1 VTAPPLLPDEAR
13 ALVADRVVRLPA
25 EPVPLAACLAR
36 VTATD
41 VIAGLSVPPFD
52 NSAMDGY
59 ALRSADVAASAGRPA
74 APLRIVDESRAGR
87 PASRGP
93 GSGEALRIST
103 GAMLPAGADAV
114 VPVERAVETD
124 GEVRVEGAV
133 APGANVRRAGEDVS
147 PGDVVVA
154 AGARI
159 GAAELGVL
167 ASVGAATVSCVRQPS
182 VALIA
187 TGDELVPPGRVLGPG
202 QIHETNTHSLR
213 ALVAEAGAQVATLDT
228 VGDDAAAAT
237 RAVIERA
244 LRHDVVVICGG
255 VSVGRHDHVK
265 GMLAGLGVEKVFWRV
280 ALKPGKP
287 TWFGVAAAHDGGSST
302 LVFGLPGNP
311 VSSMVTF
318 QLFVRPA
325 LNALLGLAP
334 AARVA
339 AVLGEPHAKPAGRV
353 EYVGCRIEARD
364 DGLHARPTRTAQ
376 GSHILT
382 SMLGADGLAVMPAGR
397 ELIEAGERVE
407 VELLGGWRPPAAVV
421 SGG

>member
-1 VTAPPLLPDEAR
+1 MTASLLPDEAR
-13 ALVADRVVRLPA
+13 ALVVDRVVRLPA
-25 EPVPLAACLAR
+25 EPVPLDACLGR
-36 VTATD
+36 VTATG
-41 VIAGLSVPPFD
+41 VTAGLSVPPFD

-87 PASRGP
+87 PATRGL
-93 GSGEALRIST
+93 GSGEAVRIST

-133 APGANVRRAGEDVS
+133 APGANVRRTGEDVS

-167 ASVGAATVSCVRQPS
+167 ASVGAATVSCARQPA
-182 VALIA
+182 VALLA
-187 TGDELVPPGRVLGPG
+187 TGDELMPPGRVLGPG

-213 ALVAEAGAQVATLDT
+213 ALVGEAGAVVAALDT
-228 VGDDAAAAT
+228 VGDDPGAT
-237 RAVIERA
+237 RAPIERA
-244 LRHDVVVICGG
+244 LREDVAVICGG
-255 VSVGRHDHVK
+255 VSVGSHDHVK
-265 GMLAGLGVEKVFWRV
+265 GALLELGVEEVFWRI

-287 TWFGVAAAHDGGSST
+287 TWFGVAPARDGGGPT

-318 QLFVRPA
+318 HLFVRPA
-325 LNALLGLAP
+325 LHALLGLEP
-334 AARVA
+334 AARVT

-353 EYVGCRIEARD
+353 EYVRCRIDARD
-364 DGLHARPTRTAQ
+364 DGLHARPTRAAQ
-376 GSHILT
+376 GSHVLT
-382 SMLGADGLAVMPAGR
+382 SMLGADALAVMPAGR

-407 VELLGGWRPPAAVV
+407 LELLGSWRPPAAGV

>member
-1 VTAPPLLPDEAR
+1 VTRPLLLPDDAR
-13 ALVADRVVRLPA
+13 ALVLDRVVRLPA
-25 EPVPLAACLAR
+25 EPVALDACLGR
-36 VTATD
+36 VTATG
-41 VIAGLSVPPFD
+41 VTAGLSVPPFD

-59 ALRSADVAASAGRPA
+59 ALRSAGAAGQPA

-93 GSGEALRIST
+93 GHGEAVRIST

-114 VPVERAVETD
+114 VPLERAVETD

-133 APGANVRRAGEDVS
+133 APGANVRRSGEDIS

-154 AGARI
+154 AGACI

-167 ASVGAATVSCVRQPS
+167 ASVGAALVSCVRQPA
-182 VALIA
+182 VALVA
-187 TGDELVPPGRVLGPG
+187 TGDELVPPGGVLGPG

-213 ALVAEAGAQVATLDT
+213 ALVAEAGARVATLDT
-228 VGDDAAAAT
+228 VGDDADAT
-237 RAVIERA
+237 RATIERA

-265 GMLAGLGVEKVFWRV
+265 GTLAGLGVEEVFWRV

-287 TWFGVAAAHDGGSST
+287 TWFGVAPARDGGRST

-325 LNALLGLAP
+325 LRALLGLAP
-334 AARVA
+334 AARVV
-339 AVLGEPHAKPAGRV
+339 AVLGEPHAKRAGRV
-353 EYVGCRIEARD
+353 EYVRCRIEARD
-364 DGLHARPTRTAQ
+364 DGLHARPTRAAQ
-376 GSHILT
+376 GSHVLT

-397 ELIEAGERVE
+397 ESIEAGERVE
-407 VELLGGWRPPAAVV
+407 VELLGGWWPPAVV
-421 SGG
+421 SRG

>member
-1 VTAPPLLPDEAR
+1 MTRPLLLPDDAR
-13 ALVADRVVRLPA
+13 ALVLDRVARLPA
-25 EPVPLAACLAR
+25 EPVALDACLGR
-36 VTATD
+36 VTATG
-41 VIAGLSVPPFD
+41 VTAGLSVPPFD

-59 ALRSADVAASAGRPA
+59 ALRSADAAGQPA

-93 GSGEALRIST
+93 GAGEAVRIST

-133 APGANVRRAGEDVS
+133 ARGANVRRSGEDVS
-147 PGDVVVA
+147 PGDVVLA

-159 GAAELGVL
+159 RAAELGVL
-167 ASVGAATVSCVRQPS
+167 ASVGAASVSCVRQPA
-182 VALIA
+182 VALVA
-187 TGDELVPPGRVLGPG
+187 TGDELVPPEGVLGPG

-213 ALVAEAGAQVATLDT
+213 ALVAEAGAKVATLDT
-228 VGDDAAAAT
+228 VGDDADAT
-237 RAVIERA
+237 RAAIERA

-265 GMLAGLGVEKVFWRV
+265 GTLAGLGVEEVFWRV

-287 TWFGVAAAHDGGSST
+287 TWFGVAPARDGGST

-325 LNALLGLAP
+325 LHALLGLAP

-339 AVLGEPHAKPAGRV
+339 AVLGEPHAKRAGRV
-353 EYVGCRIEARD
+353 EYVRCRIEARD
-364 DGLHARPTRTAQ
+364 DGLHARLTRAAQ
-376 GSHILT
+376 GSHVLT
-382 SMLGADGLAVMPAGR
+382 SMLGADALAVMPAGR